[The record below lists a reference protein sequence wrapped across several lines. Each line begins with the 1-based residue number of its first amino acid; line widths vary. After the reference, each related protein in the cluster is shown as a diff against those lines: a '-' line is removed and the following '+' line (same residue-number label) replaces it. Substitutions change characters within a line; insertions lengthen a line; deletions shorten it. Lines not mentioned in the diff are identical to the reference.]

1 MKLNERGWLTTRHR
15 NWLFFRPFHNKN
27 PSIFITIFKNRIF
40 VVLHKQKPS
49 FFGVNFWSV
58 GPGRVGSG
66 RVADWPKC
74 EKIVVRFELKTLMK
88 PSIYQLSKWSNK
100 PFKVHFSIWFLVR
113 ASRTNDKKTQQE
125 SVDFHHHFL
134 KSHFCRPTQAK
145 TVIFRGHFLVGRA
158 GSGRVAFRPKCEK
171 NAFRFEPKTLI
182 KPSIYQ
188 LSKWS
193 NKPFKVHFSIWYN
206 TKAGCELRVYY
217 RVCSIKIA
225 ILSVP

>member
-1 MKLNERGWLTTRHR
+1 MYLKYHVWICVFHYPLTSARYKIEKCSWNWTDGDDERVKLNERGWLTTRHR

-49 FFGVNFWSV
+49 FFGVIFWSA
-58 GPGRVGSG
+58 GP
-66 RVADWPKC
+66 
-74 EKIVVRFELKTLMK
+74 
-88 PSIYQLSKWSNK
+88 
-100 PFKVHFSIWFLVR
+100 
-113 ASRTNDKKTQQE
+113 
-125 SVDFHHHFL
+125 
-134 KSHFCRPTQAK
+134 
-145 TVIFRGHFLVGRA
+145 GRA

-193 NKPFKVHFSIWYN
+193 NKPFKVHFSIWFQSALFN
-206 TKAGCELRVYY
+206 L
-217 RVCSIKIA
+217 I
-225 ILSVP
+225 